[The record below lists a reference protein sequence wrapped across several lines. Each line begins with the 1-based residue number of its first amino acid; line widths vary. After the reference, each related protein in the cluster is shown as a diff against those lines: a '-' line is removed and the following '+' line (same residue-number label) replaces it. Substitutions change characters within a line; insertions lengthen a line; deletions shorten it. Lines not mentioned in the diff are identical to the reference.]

1 MSQMAPWLR
10 GSGMLA
16 VTAITWGGMFPIMKP
31 LLGKVDPFTLT
42 LVRFGFAALVFIIIL
57 LAVEGRE
64 AFSTQGKTLRLW
76 WLGTLGFAGFGL
88 LLVLGLNNARPEH
101 ASVVPALMPLI
112 SIGIATVR
120 TRTWPHPRA
129 ATAVAL
135 GIFGVV
141 LVVTRGNPAALLGGQ
156 AGQGE
161 ALVFIGATCWVFYT
175 LGAAEFPS
183 WSGLRYTTL
192 TISLGVM
199 SVLAAELI
207 ALSVGAATVPTATV
221 LLEATPQ
228 FSYLIFAASVM
239 GFQFWNAG
247 MRALGPARGVLFI
260 NLVPVTAFTI
270 GLLGG
275 HIPTGWEVL
284 GVGLVILALV
294 VNSWIPKQK
303 RELVLQS
310 GGG

>member
-1 MSQMAPWLR
+1 
-10 GSGMLA
+10 MLA
-16 VTAITWGGMFPIMKP
+16 ATAITWGGMFPIMKP
-31 LLGKVDPFTLT
+31 LLGKIDPFTLT
-42 LVRFGFAALVFIIIL
+42 LVRFGFAAIVFILIL
-57 LAVEGRE
+57 LAAEGRE
-64 AFSTQGKTLRLW
+64 AFATQGKTFRLW

-120 TRTWPHPRA
+120 TRTWPRSRA
-129 ATAVAL
+129 ATAVAI
-135 GIFGVV
+135 GIMGVI
-141 LVVTRGNPAALLGGQ
+141 LVVTRGNPATLLAGQ

-175 LGAAEFPS
+175 LGAAEFPG

-192 TISLGVM
+192 TISLGVL

-207 ALSVGAATVPTATV
+207 ALLVGAATIPTATV

-270 GLLGG
+270 ALIGG
-275 HIPTGWEVL
+275 HIPTGWEFL
-284 GVGLVILALV
+284 GVGLVILALAL
-294 VNSWIPKQK
+294 NSWTPKPK
-303 RELVLQS
+303 SKLVQAPPMTRT
-310 GGG
+310 

>member
-1 MSQMAPWLR
+1 MSQMSPWLR

-16 VTAITWGGMFPIMKP
+16 ATAIAWGGMFPIMKP

-42 LVRFGFAALVFIIIL
+42 LVRFGFAALAFIIIL
-57 LAVEGRE
+57 LVVEGRE
-64 AFSTQGKTLRLW
+64 AFSAQGKTLRLW

-88 LLVLGLNNARPEH
+88 LLVLGLNNARPEQ

-112 SIGIATVR
+112 SIGIAAVR

-129 ATAVAL
+129 STAVAL

-141 LVVTRGNPAALLGGQ
+141 LVVTRGNPVALLGGQ

-175 LGAAEFPS
+175 LGAAEFPG

-192 TISLGVM
+192 TISLGAI
-199 SVLAAELI
+199 SVLAVELI

-221 LLEATPQ
+221 LLEAMPQ
-228 FSYLIFAASVM
+228 FSYLVFAASVM

-270 GLLGG
+270 ALFGG

-284 GVGLVILALV
+284 GVGLVMLALV
-294 VNSWIPKQK
+294 LNSWIPKQK
-303 RELVLQS
+303 RAHVLQS
-310 GGG
+310 GD

>member
-1 MSQMAPWLR
+1 MSQMSPWLR

-16 VTAITWGGMFPIMKP
+16 ATAITWGGMFPIMKP
-31 LLGKVDPFTLT
+31 LLGNVDPFTLT
-42 LVRFGFAALVFIIIL
+42 LVRFGFAALVFILIL
-57 LAVEGRE
+57 LATEGRG
-64 AFSTQGKTLRLW
+64 AFATQGKTFRLW

-88 LLVLGLNNARPEH
+88 LLVLGLNNAQPEH

-120 TRTWPHPRA
+120 TRTWPRPRA

-135 GIFGVV
+135 GIIGVI
-141 LVVTRGNPAALLGGQ
+141 LVVTRGNPATLLAGQ

-175 LGAAEFPS
+175 LGAAEFPG

-192 TISLGVM
+192 TISLGVL
-199 SVLAAELI
+199 SVLAAEII
-207 ALSVGAATVPTATV
+207 ALSVGAATIPTAKV

-270 GLLGG
+270 ALLGG
-275 HIPTGWEVL
+275 HIPSGWEIL
-284 GVGLVILALV
+284 GVSLVILALAL
-294 VNSWIPKQK
+294 NSWIPKQK
-303 RELVLQS
+303 RELVLQAES
-310 GGG
+310 